1 MGRQVTVTEYMVWD
15 LQMQLG
21 DRGGIHINDGEGE
34 SPLQVCAAVWIGH
47 FLVKNKPGSPCP
59 VPAQPKLG
67 RNSAKGAPNS
77 ILEKQ
82 LRGGKYFSKESK
94 NERDTH
100 LLQIQTP
107 AIAQTERGSHPC
119 GKVDTLKHPC

>member
-77 ILEKQ
+77 SSGETI
-82 LRGGKYFSKESK
+82 
-94 NERDTH
+94 ERRE
-100 LLQIQTP
+100 IFFK
-107 AIAQTERGSHPC
+107 R
-119 GKVDTLKHPC
+119 K